1 MSSTWFRPL
10 RVAYLSSEAR
20 SGHWKSLT
28 RIFRSLLSHPLRPS
42 LWEVSAVSHRRRVS
56 FVDDATKVVF
66 VVVLAVT
73 LLVFWVVVQLL
84 SNIFPSS

>member
-1 MSSTWFRPL
+1 
-10 RVAYLSSEAR
+10 
-20 SGHWKSLT
+20 
-28 RIFRSLLSHPLRPS
+28 
-42 LWEVSAVSHRRRVS
+42 VSHRRRVS